1 MLHFSLIKTMTF
13 EIGLVLTDEEIDTY
27 CQNQRKLCLYT
38 KYCTLPF
45 LNIPISRG
53 VLRSNELNYYTITE
67 YSNDYYVSLEG
78 DPLKFSY
85 PEIIKKGYKINIYR
99 INKQDEHYKKN
110 MSGLI
115 YTDVEYVAI
124 SESKMNVKELVGLY
138 GIEVVKDES
147 NFVTMG
153 RAFYVVEFVVRKE
166 NYEIKRYFQKHGY
179 KIETSE
185 SLEILWPPMYSTD
198 TTLVTTADTIY
209 VSSSFRL
216 IPHGNINIVGDKIE
230 EDGGVYKISIDTRT
244 IINEKNIDVL
254 IVKNN
259 VLCHDYSGKEPEL
272 IYLNKFNVPN
282 DYDYFLFSKDGCVR
296 LISGSNVSDEAAI
309 ASFFEGLTG
318 KEYDKCIPLF
328 GKKEDIKKEF
338 RVVTDAKALVA
349 VGTSQVTAEE
359 ICDRIRSFAKKVFRV
374 KLPDEFS
381 TSDAQEWLFDNLPDY
396 EAYVMLHKLCRD
408 GAKPHS
414 LLRKEI
420 FGESEYAADALDAL
434 LIVVSL
440 AKKEG
445 NILFPVRLHMFV
457 RGLQGLYACSNPK
470 CTCDGKNIL
479 RKKNF
484 LLER

>member
-1 MLHFSLIKTMTF
+1 MAI
-13 EIGLVLTDEEIDTY
+13 EAIGANYVGMQQAQNRNLKSAQSFTSKPEFDEEKS
-27 CQNQRKLCLYT
+27 NASKLMLGATALAAVVGLGIAGYKGKLGKGVQKFFGETKKAATNTAGKSVNEPKLEVKSNKYT
-38 KYCTLPF
+38 SLDWDAK
-45 LNIPISRG
+45 PISRKQALFEEKYPERKRLFYIHPEADKEFE
-53 VLRSNELNYYTITE
+53 VLR
-67 YSNDYYVSLEG
+67 
-78 DPLKFSY
+78 
-85 PEIIKKGYKINIYR
+85 KKGYKINIYR

-153 RAFYVVEFVVRKE
+153 RTFYVVEFVVRKE

-198 TTLVTTADTIY
+198 TTLVTTADTID

-296 LISGSNVSDEAAI
+296 LISGSNVYLTQGDKI
-309 ASFFEGLTG
+309 IGYKNGLIKVYING
-318 KEYDKCIPLF
+318 VPDNVSSLEKRIN
-328 GKKEDIKKEF
+328 DI
-338 RVVTDAKALVA
+338 
-349 VGTSQVTAEE
+349 
-359 ICDRIRSFAKKVFRV
+359 V
-374 KLPDEFS
+374 KYHPQSEPFVPDEFMNIEVNDIILNYLETCYRSGVINS
-381 TSDAQEWLFDNLPDY
+381 TVKRYIE
-396 EAYVMLHKLCRD
+396 E
-408 GAKPHS
+408 
-414 LLRKEI
+414 
-420 FGESEYAADALDAL
+420 
-434 LIVVSL
+434 
-440 AKKEG
+440 KK
-445 NILFPVRLHMFV
+445 I
-457 RGLQGLYACSNPK
+457 
-470 CTCDGKNIL
+470 
-479 RKKNF
+479 
-484 LLER
+484 

>member
-1 MLHFSLIKTMTF
+1 MYKAFDTVFQKVVDARIIAKTSYTMSDEGVRYQCLCCGEEVYLAAANSTEKTPHFRHRKGNNDIECERYLGQPGAIEEYAALRRENNKTHVAFFFNKNQMTF

-53 VLRSNELNYYTITE
+53 VLRSNEMNYYTITE

-153 RAFYVVEFVVRKE
+153 RTFYVVEFVVRKE

-185 SLEILWPPMYSTD
+185 SLEILWSPMYSTD

-296 LISGSNVSDEAAI
+296 LISGSNVYLTQGDKI
-309 ASFFEGLTG
+309 IGYKNGLIKVYING
-318 KEYDKCIPLF
+318 VPDNVCSLEKRIN
-328 GKKEDIKKEF
+328 DI
-338 RVVTDAKALVA
+338 
-349 VGTSQVTAEE
+349 
-359 ICDRIRSFAKKVFRV
+359 V
-374 KLPDEFS
+374 KYHPQSEPFVPDEFMNIEVNDIILNYLETCYRSGVINS
-381 TSDAQEWLFDNLPDY
+381 TVKRYIE
-396 EAYVMLHKLCRD
+396 E
-408 GAKPHS
+408 
-414 LLRKEI
+414 
-420 FGESEYAADALDAL
+420 
-434 LIVVSL
+434 
-440 AKKEG
+440 KK
-445 NILFPVRLHMFV
+445 I
-457 RGLQGLYACSNPK
+457 
-470 CTCDGKNIL
+470 
-479 RKKNF
+479 
-484 LLER
+484 